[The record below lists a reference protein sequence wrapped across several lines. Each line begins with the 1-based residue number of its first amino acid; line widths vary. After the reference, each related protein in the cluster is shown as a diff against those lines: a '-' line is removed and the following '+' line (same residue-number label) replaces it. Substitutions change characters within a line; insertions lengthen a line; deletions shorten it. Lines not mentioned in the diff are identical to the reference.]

1 MALQTL
7 RLLNFFDDPS
17 LPEGLH
23 GHAPWSAVLSPPL
36 LFPVLG
42 FNHRAPQV
50 RRLVDWLRQVSMP
63 AITNQ

>member
-17 LPEGLH
+17 LPEGR